1 VSQLKA
7 KSQEKGEHAF
17 DKRFAIAQE
26 LTIGGFVLKI
36 DGDGPV
42 YAWLFGGVMHVS
54 PRLSG
59 LCYA

>member
-42 YAWLFGGVMHVS
+42 CAWLFRLASHRS
-54 PRLSG
+54 PPSH
-59 LCYA
+59 